1 MAVIGSGLTGLET
14 AEKLAE
20 DGNRL
25 LVVEMLEQ
33 IGPGAYH
40 QNLEDVLG
48 RLKESHPE
56 FITSHK
62 LVEIREGEIVLE
74 HVKSGRRVTRQVD
87 AVVLSVGVKS
97 DDLQARE
104 MKKRFPRVLIIGD
117 ARQPGRI
124 YNAVRD
130 GFDTAWNL

>member
-1 MAVIGSGLTGLET
+1 
-14 AEKLAE
+14 
-20 DGNRL
+20 
-25 LVVEMLEQ
+25 MLEQ

-40 QNLEDVLG
+40 QNLADVLG
-48 RLKESHPE
+48 RLKESRPE

-62 LVEIREGEIVLE
+62 LVEIREGEMVLE
-74 HVKSGRRVTRQVD
+74 DVKTGRRVTRQVD

-104 MKKRFPRVLIIGD
+104 MKKRFSRVLIIGD

-124 YNAVRD
+124 HKAVRD